1 MTDVSAEDRKHRAE
15 RLKERIYLTFAA
27 LAVVLVMSGH
37 NQSDPVVAILT
48 LLVAA
53 LGTLLAIFTA
63 DIVSHIVVHEA
74 PPTREQFRHM
84 IAASFGALSA
94 LVIPFAFLLLALF
107 GVWST
112 ATALFASAIALLGAL
127 VIFGWLAARRI
138 PLTFWQRLLV
148 LGAEALLGLAVIGLQ
163 LLAHSS

>member
-1 MTDVSAEDRKHRAE
+1 MTDVSAEDRTHRAE

-74 PPTREQFRHM
+74 LPTRKQFRHM
-84 IAASFGALSA
+84 VSASFGALSA
-94 LVIPFAFLLLALF
+94 LIIPFAFLLLALF

-112 ATALFASAIALLGAL
+112 GTALFASAIALLAAL

-148 LGAEALLGLAVIGLQ
+148 LGGEALLGLAVIGLQ

>member
-1 MTDVSAEDRKHRAE
+1 MTDVSRQDRKHRAE

-37 NQSDPVVAILT
+37 DQSDPVVAILT

-63 DIVSHIVVHEA
+63 DILSHVVVHEA
-74 PPTREQFRHM
+74 VPTRAEFRHM
-84 IAASFGALSA
+84 VSASFGALSA
-94 LVIPFAFLLLALF
+94 LVIPFVLLLLALV

-112 ATALFASAIALLGAL
+112 ATALFLSAIGLLGAL
-127 VIFGWLAARRI
+127 VVFGWLAARRI

-148 LGAEALLGLAVIGLQ
+148 LGGEAVLGLAVIGLQ
-163 LLAHSS
+163 LLAHAN